1 MSFVDIPLPV
11 SAKPN
16 LSGESFLLQPK
27 ILRLTQQLY
36 IWLEKV
42 TEHSSNYIHL
52 QKTSEIEYQNLFQN
66 FPEEIF
72 CW

>member
-27 ILRLTQQLY
+27 
-36 IWLEKV
+36 
-42 TEHSSNYIHL
+42 
-52 QKTSEIEYQNLFQN
+52 F
-66 FPEEIF
+66 FG
-72 CW
+72 